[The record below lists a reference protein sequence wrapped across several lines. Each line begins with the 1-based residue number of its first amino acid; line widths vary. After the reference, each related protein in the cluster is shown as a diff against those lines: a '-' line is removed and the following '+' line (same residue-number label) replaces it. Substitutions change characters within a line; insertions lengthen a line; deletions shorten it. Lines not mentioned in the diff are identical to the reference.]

1 MPEARFHVAAKQV
14 SGRYALLVW
23 SAKSTRFDAVERA
36 DSFVIEN
43 GKIVFQIDPLWP
55 YAKRRGDDDDVTEG
69 PQTR

>member
-23 SAKSTRFDAVERA
+23 SAKSTRFDAVEGA

-43 GKIVFQIDPLWP
+43 GKIVFQSIHYGLTQRGGAIDN
-55 YAKRRGDDDDVTEG
+55 GVTEG